1 MTNWKDSIQK
11 GRPTPKEDVPKIMIY
26 ALLRYINGEGGV
38 GANATAEEKLE
49 FIKERLQETIEL
61 L

>member
-1 MTNWKDSIQK
+1 MTNWKDLIQK
-11 GRPTPKEDVPKIMIY
+11 GRPTPKEDVPKRMIY
-26 ALLRYINGEGGV
+26 ALLRYINGEGVV
-38 GANATAEEKLE
+38 GKDHSPEEKLE